1 MKKTIVAAALLFASV
16 AAFAQKQGDFFVEGT
31 LGLSA
36 GSVSTTVKSGDNSN
50 TGKSSL
56 GTNFNLYAGAGY
68 FVMDNLKVGADLGY
82 VLSNEGDTKTP
93 VFAISPNA
101 AYYVQL
107 ANNFY
112 YVPSFNLNV
121 LFGSQTRTWTESV
134 PFLGTTTTVSKS
146 YSYTGFGANLTFLGF
161 EYRFNKSIALGV
173 DVANLY
179 YNAVKIKDKYDKTK
193 STTTGIFGVDFGSAS
208 VALRFYF

>member
-16 AAFAQKQGDFFVEGT
+16 ATFAQKQGDFFVEGT

-36 GSVSTTVKSGDNSN
+36 GSVSTTVKSGNNSN
-50 TGKSSL
+50 TVKSSL

-93 VFAISPNA
+93 VFAISPNV

-121 LFGSQTRTWTESV
+121 LFGSQTTSTNI
-134 PFLGTTTTVSKS
+134 LGTTVSKS

-179 YNAVKIKDKYDKTK
+179 YNAVKIKDKDDKTQ
-193 STTTGIFGVDFGSAS
+193 STTTGVFGVDFGSAS

>member
-36 GSVSTTVKSGDNSN
+36 GSVSTTVKSGNNSN
-50 TGKSSL
+50 TVKSSL

-121 LFGSQTRTWTESV
+121 LFGSQTTSTNI
-134 PFLGTTTTVSKS
+134 LGTTVSKS

-179 YNAVKIKDKYDKTK
+179 YNAVKIKDKDDKTQ
-193 STTTGIFGVDFGSAS
+193 STTTGVFGVDFGSAS

>member
-36 GSVSTTVKSGDNSN
+36 GSVSTKDKSGDNSK
-50 TGKSSL
+50 TEKSSL
-56 GTNFNLYAGAGY
+56 GTNFNIYAGAGY

-121 LFGSQTRTWTESV
+121 LFGSQTTSTNI
-134 PFLGTTTTVSKS
+134 LGTTVSKS

-179 YNAVKIKDKYDKTK
+179 YNAVKIKDKDDKTQ
-193 STTTGIFGVDFGSAS
+193 STTTGVFGVDFGSAS

>member
-1 MKKTIVAAALLFASV
+1 MKNTIVAAALLFASV

-50 TGKSSL
+50 TVKSSL

-121 LFGSQTRTWTESV
+121 LFGSQTTSANI
-134 PFLGTTTTVSKS
+134 LGTTVSKS

-179 YNAVKIKDKYDKTK
+179 YNAVKIKDKDDKTQ
-193 STTTGIFGVDFGSAS
+193 STTTGVFGVDFGSAS

>member
-50 TGKSSL
+50 TVKSSL

-121 LFGSQTRTWTESV
+121 LFGSQTTSTNI
-134 PFLGTTTTVSKS
+134 LGTTVSKS

-179 YNAVKIKDKYDKTK
+179 YNAVKIKDKDDKTQ

>member
-50 TGKSSL
+50 TVKSSL

-121 LFGSQTRTWTESV
+121 LFGSQTTSANI
-134 PFLGTTTTVSKS
+134 LGTTVSKS
-146 YSYTGFGANLTFLGF
+146 SSYTGFGANLTFLGF

-179 YNAVKIKDKYDKTK
+179 YNAVKIKDKDDKTQ

>member
-36 GSVSTTVKSGDNSN
+36 GSVSTTDKSGDNSN
-50 TGKSSL
+50 TVKSSL

-93 VFAISPNA
+93 VFAISPNV

-121 LFGSQTRTWTESV
+121 LFGSQTTSTNI
-134 PFLGTTTTVSKS
+134 LGTTVSKS

-179 YNAVKIKDKYDKTK
+179 YNAVKIKDKDDKTQ
-193 STTTGIFGVDFGSAS
+193 STTTGVFGVDFGSAS